1 MDNLHAFP
9 DRKAIEEEAVTW
21 LIKLDSD
28 KPLTSQENGEFQE
41 WLSRSAVHR
50 ESINQLS
57 QFWGNNV
64 LTELM
69 VPLGKSET
77 QRGLWVGLLASW
89 VNGWASS
96 LTGSR
101 AISAT
106 AAVTALAV
114 SLMLVFGGQDITQS
128 NGLYVTAVGQQKS
141 IEMSDGSTLQLNTN
155 SQVEVSYNNSYRNIR
170 LIQGQVHFDVAKN
183 PELPF
188 RVYAGSGRVQAVGTA
203 FTVYLKDK
211 DVDVLVTEG
220 RVALAALA
228 PTQIPTLIPISTSL
242 EEAAADKNT
251 TADKNL
257 YSRVDPYV
265 NSAAKNLGELDAGEA
280 VTMTLSQNQLSPQT
294 NENTGSVLA
303 PIKII
308 SQEDLKRRQSWRNGL
323 LVFSGEPLEYV
334 VNEISRYTTVS
345 IEITDP
351 QVRLMEIGGRFRVG
365 DVDGMFNALEANFGL
380 HVNRLAYNRVQLS
393 PAKEARP

>member
-101 AISAT
+101 AIGAT
-106 AAVTALAV
+106 VAVTALAV

-141 IEMSDGSTLQLNTN
+141 IKMSDGSTLQLNTN

-228 PTQIPTLIPISTSL
+228 PTQTPTLIPISTSF
-242 EEAAADKNT
+242 ENT
-251 TADKNL
+251 AADKNL

-280 VTMTLSQNQLSPQT
+280 VTMTLSQNQLGPQT

>member
-155 SQVEVSYNNSYRNIR
+155 SQVEVSYNDSYRNIR

-228 PTQIPTLIPISTSL
+228 PTQTPTLIPISTSF
-242 EEAAADKNT
+242 ENT
-251 TADKNL
+251 AADKNL

-280 VTMTLSQNQLSPQT
+280 VTMTLSQNQLDPQT

>member
-28 KPLTSQENGEFQE
+28 KPLTAQENGEFQE

-69 VPLGKSET
+69 VPLGKPET

-106 AAVTALAV
+106 AAVSALAV

-228 PTQIPTLIPISTSL
+228 PTQTPTLIPISTSF
-242 EEAAADKNT
+242 ENT
-251 TADKNL
+251 AADKNL

-280 VTMTLSQNQLSPQT
+280 VTMTLSQNQLDPQT

>member
-28 KPLTSQENGEFQE
+28 KSLTNQEKGDFQE

-155 SQVEVSYNNSYRNIR
+155 SQVEVSYNDSYRNIR

-228 PTQIPTLIPISTSL
+228 PTQIPTLIPISTSF
-242 EEAAADKNT
+242 ENT
-251 TADKNL
+251 AADKNL

-280 VTMTLSQNQLSPQT
+280 VTMTLSQNQLGPQT

>member
-28 KPLTSQENGEFQE
+28 KPLTSQEKGEFQE

-69 VPLGKSET
+69 VPLGKPET
-77 QRGLWVGLLASW
+77 HRGLWAGLLGSW
-89 VNGWASS
+89 VNGWANS

-114 SLMLVFGGQDITQS
+114 SLMLVFGGQDVTQS

-141 IEMSDGSTLQLNTN
+141 IVMFDGSTLQLNTN
-155 SQVEVSYNNSYRNIR
+155 SQVEVSYNDSYRNIR

-220 RVALAALA
+220 RVALATLA
-228 PTQIPTLIPISTSL
+228 PTETPIAISLSTSL
-242 EEAAADKNT
+242 EETAAAKD
-251 TADKNL
+251 L
-257 YSRVDPYV
+257 HSIVDPYA

-280 VTMTLSQNQLSPQT
+280 VTMTLSQNQLGQQT

-308 SQEDLKRRQSWRNGL
+308 SKKELKRRQSWRNGL

-345 IEITDP
+345 IEIADP
-351 QVRLMEIGGRFRVG
+351 QVRLMAIGGRFRVG

-380 HVNRLAYNRVQLS
+380 RVNRLAYNRVQLS

>member
-228 PTQIPTLIPISTSL
+228 PTQTPTLIPISTSF
-242 EEAAADKNT
+242 ENT
-251 TADKNL
+251 AADKNL

-280 VTMTLSQNQLSPQT
+280 VTMTLSQNQLDPQT

>member
-9 DRKAIEEEAVTW
+9 NRKAIEEEAVTW

-28 KPLTSQENGEFQE
+28 KPLTAQENGEFQE

-69 VPLGKSET
+69 VPLGKPET

-89 VNGWASS
+89 VNGWAGS
-96 LTGSR
+96 LTGSQ

-106 AAVTALAV
+106 AAVSALAV

-155 SQVEVSYNNSYRNIR
+155 SQVEVSYNNSFRNIR

-228 PTQIPTLIPISTSL
+228 PTQTPTLIPISTSF
-242 EEAAADKNT
+242 ENT
-251 TADKNL
+251 AADKNL

-280 VTMTLSQNQLSPQT
+280 VTMTLSQNQLGPQT

>member
-89 VNGWASS
+89 VNGWANSV
-96 LTGSR
+96 TGSR

-228 PTQIPTLIPISTSL
+228 PTQTPTLIPISTSF
-242 EEAAADKNT
+242 ENT
-251 TADKNL
+251 AADKNL

-280 VTMTLSQNQLSPQT
+280 VTMTLSQNQLDPQT

>member
-1 MDNLHAFP
+1 
-9 DRKAIEEEAVTW
+9 
-21 LIKLDSD
+21 
-28 KPLTSQENGEFQE
+28 
-41 WLSRSAVHR
+41 
-50 ESINQLS
+50 
-57 QFWGNNV
+57 
-64 LTELM
+64 
-69 VPLGKSET
+69 
-77 QRGLWVGLLASW
+77 
-89 VNGWASS
+89 
-96 LTGSR
+96 
-101 AISAT
+101 
-106 AAVTALAV
+106 
-114 SLMLVFGGQDITQS
+114 MLVFGGQDITQS

-228 PTQIPTLIPISTSL
+228 PTQTPTLIPISTSF

-251 TADKNL
+251 AADKNL

-280 VTMTLSQNQLSPQT
+280 VTMTLSQSQLSPQT

-308 SQEDLKRRQSWRNGL
+308 SKEDLKRRQSWRNGL